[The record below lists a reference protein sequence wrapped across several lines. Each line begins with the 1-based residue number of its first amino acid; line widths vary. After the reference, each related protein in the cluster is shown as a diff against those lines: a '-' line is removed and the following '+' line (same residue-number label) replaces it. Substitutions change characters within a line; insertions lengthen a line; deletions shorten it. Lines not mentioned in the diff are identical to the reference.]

1 MGILSDL
8 FKPDPRTAEIR
19 RLRSLIKEKYAKDQI
34 ISYLWELKKL
44 DDPIAMRILEA
55 ATSNNNAEMERL
67 IRSL

>member
-1 MGILSDL
+1 MGILSAL

-19 RLRSLIKEKYAKDQI
+19 RLRSLIKETYGKGEI

-55 ATSNNNAEMERL
+55 ATSNNMAEMQRL